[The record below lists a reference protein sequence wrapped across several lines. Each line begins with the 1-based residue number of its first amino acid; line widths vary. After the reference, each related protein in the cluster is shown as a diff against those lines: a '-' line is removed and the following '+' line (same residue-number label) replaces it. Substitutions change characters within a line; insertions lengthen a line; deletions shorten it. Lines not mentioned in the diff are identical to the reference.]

1 MVVAEALLVQLEQSL
16 TRAKENERTK
26 YLDQISEI
34 GRQSDNRSQ
43 DKTTSLIW
51 TDRKRGDEMAP
62 LAWRLFYITLPAL
75 RPWHGMGTLHETA
88 IETKS

>member
-16 TRAKENERTK
+16 TKAKENEVTK
-26 YLDQISEI
+26 YLDQISEV
-34 GRQSDNRSQ
+34 GRQSDNRYQ

-51 TDRKRGDEMAP
+51 TDRKRGDKMVQ
-62 LAWRLFYITLPAL
+62 LAWRLFSITLPAL
-75 RPWHGMGTLHETA
+75 RLWYGVGTLCETA